1 MATTINSYKAGN
13 TVRFTAEFRD
23 FANNLSDPTLII
35 FRVYD
40 QAYNKVGDYP
50 VDLSSMKSSTGV
62 YFYDYTIPSS
72 GYTNQKLY
80 YEFYGEVSGSPSLN
94 RSSFKVVFSD

>member
-1 MATTINSYKAGN
+1 MNSYKAGN
-13 TVRFTAEFRD
+13 TIRITAEFRD
-23 FANNLSDPTLII
+23 FSNVLSDPTLIM

-40 QAYNKVGDYP
+40 QAYNQIGEYSI
-50 VDLSSMKSSTGV
+50 DLTSMKSSTGI
-62 YFYDYTIPSS
+62 YFYDYTIPIT

-94 RSSFKVVFSD
+94 RGSFKVIFSN